1 MLGRGGLD
9 DSGEEGFGWPPR
21 DRRRL
26 RVGLKW
32 TALEAVV
39 GGETVIIEDFVG
51 NREGTLKNRLEDILN

>member
-1 MLGRGGLD
+1 MLEIGGLD

-21 DRRRL
+21 DRRGL

-39 GGETVIIEDFVG
+39 GGGTVIIEDFIED
-51 NREGTLKNRLEDILN
+51 REGIEKVC